1 MFEDMIQNISN
12 YCRDLEE
19 KQCKKMNIEQF
30 GNMLCTLSDKGMIDD
45 TQRAQKV
52 QGMIDSVYHELRS
65 TIDVYV
71 LDRKQVKAYNKLYTK
86 LVAEVKDVFDLEPIG
101 SIQSRYMAIGIA
113 IGTGV
118 GSAIMAVTNPAF
130 MSVGL
135 AIGVAIGAGTGGKKE
150 KEAKEAG
157 KLY

>member
-1 MFEDMIQNISN
+1 MIERIRD
-12 YCRDLEE
+12 YCRDLDE
-19 KQCKKMNIEQF
+19 KQCKKLNIEQF
-30 GNMLCTLSDKGMIDD
+30 GNMLCILSDKGLIDH

-52 QGMIDSVYHELRS
+52 QGMIEIVYHEL
-65 TIDVYV
+65 TETVDTYV
-71 LDRKQVKAYNKLYTK
+71 LDRRAVRAYNKMYTK

-118 GSAIMAVTNPAF
+118 GSAIMAATNPAF
-130 MSVGL
+130 MSIG
-135 AIGVAIGAGTGGKKE
+135 ITFGVAIGLTIGAKKE
-150 KEAKEAG
+150 SEAKEAG